1 LEEELAV
8 VSAAVAYRL
17 ATCVRHVRAADASS
31 DRGRG
36 GILGSRTRSDDIL
49 RPWTP
54 LHLDHKWGGRSVG
67 MLQTRFHGKADLFD
81 KTLECQNHNDVA
93 KNACEE
99 EQSHGD
105 TVYAKRS
112 FSTARVR
119 RCPTRSTQLHR
130 PTGSIVEPERSF
142 ER

>member
-1 LEEELAV
+1 
-8 VSAAVAYRL
+8 
-17 ATCVRHVRAADASS
+17 
-31 DRGRG
+31 
-36 GILGSRTRSDDIL
+36 
-49 RPWTP
+49 
-54 LHLDHKWGGRSVG
+54 VG

-130 PTGSIVEPERSF
+130 PTGSIAEPERSF